1 MCSKFET
8 WKSNFKPKR
17 SNPMS
22 EGTTAIQ
29 VSPFNPGDREMAKTF
44 FEQIANTVVD
54 ASELRKEVA
63 ELKHEL
69 EGIRA
74 DIQRV
79 QDANFRMDQ
88 QITQLRSE
96 RDELQREVSEV
107 QRINDDLTNSN
118 ARLGNRCDSLEQ
130 ALYTMQAQRDEWQ
143 EKHKAELEAKEA
155 AQIQVMELEE
165 TVKGLTGTLD
175 GWRQRAE
182 AAERDMETVRN
193 VFTRR

>member
-1 MCSKFET
+1 
-8 WKSNFKPKR
+8 
-17 SNPMS
+17 MS

-79 QDANFRMDQ
+79 QEQNFRMDQ

-96 RDELQREVSEV
+96 RDELQREVSELN
-107 QRINDDLTNSN
+107 RINTDLVNSN

-130 ALYTMQAQRDEWQ
+130 SMYTMEAQRNEWQ
-143 EKHKAELEAKEA
+143 DKHRVELEAKEA
-155 AQIQVMELEE
+155 AQMQVMELEE
-165 TVKGLTGTLD
+165 TVKGLTETLE
-175 GWRQRAE
+175 GWKQRAE

-193 VFTRR
+193 VFTRQPLKQDAPSKVF

>member
-1 MCSKFET
+1 
-8 WKSNFKPKR
+8 
-17 SNPMS
+17 MS

-79 QDANFRMDQ
+79 QEQNFRMDQ

-96 RDELQREVSEV
+96 RDELQRELGEV
-107 QRINDDLTNSN
+107 RRANDDLSISN
-118 ARLGNRCDSLEQ
+118 TQLANRCDSLEQ
-130 ALYTMQAQRDEWQ
+130 SLYTTEHQRDEWQ
-143 EKHKAELEAKEA
+143 DKHKNILEDRD
-155 AQIQVMELEE
+155 AQLIKVMELEE
-165 TVKGLTGTLD
+165 MVKGLTETLE

-193 VFTRR
+193 VFIRQR